1 MTHKDHMSGERRAA
15 SVPRLVF
22 GMAPEKAVAWA
33 LRALGSVTWILLLI
47 IAWGIRDR
55 MAAIDQSI
63 AALSQQLAHLAR
75 TVESDGRASAGL
87 AATVGQH
94 ETRIVA
100 IEQRITAVETK
111 VRP

>member
-1 MTHKDHMSGERRAA
+1 MTHHDHLRSDRRSA
-15 SVPRLVF
+15 SAPRLVF
-22 GMAPEKAVAWA
+22 GMVPEKAAAWA
-33 LRALGSVTWILLLI
+33 LRALSQVAWILLLI
-47 IAWGIRDR
+47 IAYQIRDR
-55 MAAIDQSI
+55 MAQIDNSI

-100 IEQRITAVETK
+100 VEQRITAVESQ

>member
-1 MTHKDHMSGERRAA
+1 VTHYDHLSGERRAA
-15 SVPRLVF
+15 SAPRLVF
-22 GMAPEKAVAWA
+22 GMAPEKALAWV
-33 LRALGSVTWILLLI
+33 LRGLGSVTWILLLL
-47 IAWGIRDR
+47 IAYGIRDR
-55 MAAIDQSI
+55 MAAIDNSI

-94 ETRIVA
+94 ETRLVA
-100 IEQRITAVETK
+100 VEQRISAVESK